1 MGKDIKRT
9 IIISAVNFRS
19 GGPLSILKDCISYL
33 AKNKLDSFRVIVLA
47 HNKNIFSV
55 TSEIEIIE
63 FPKSI
68 DSYLYRIYLEYFFF
82 KTISKKER
90 PYLWLSLHDITPNV
104 DATIRAVYCH
114 NPAPFYKAKAIEFLL
129 EPTFLLFNK
138 IYSLFYRANI
148 NKNNYIIV
156 QQQWLRALFKE
167 KFTSKPIIVSYP
179 NVTLLSK
186 NEESPAI
193 SKKTEYIF
201 FYPTLPRVFK
211 NIEIII
217 EATKI
222 VNINSRFS
230 FDVIITI
237 NGSENKYAKSI
248 VDACKNIKNIKFIG
262 RVSREEVFN
271 HYSNADCLIFPSK
284 LETWGLPITEFK
296 NTGKAMLVA
305 DLPYA
310 HETVGTYRNVSFF
323 DPNSPQILAAL
334 MLDAINGTLQQQ
346 GSIATIPSEPFAE
359 NWGELFDIL
368 LAEKDSKLE

>member
-1 MGKDIKRT
+1 MKKT

-19 GGPLSILKDCISYL
+19 GGPLSILKDCVSYL

-47 HNKNIFSV
+47 HNKNIFSD

-68 DSYLYRIYLEYFFF
+68 NSYLYRIYLEYFFF
-82 KTISKKER
+82 KAISKKER

-104 DATIRAVYCH
+104 DATIQAVYCH
-114 NPAPFYKAKAIEFLL
+114 NSAPFYKAKAIEFLL

-138 IYSLFYRANI
+138 IYSLFYRINI
-148 NKNNYIIV
+148 NRNNYIIV
-156 QQQWLRALFKE
+156 QQQWLRTLFKE
-167 KFTSKPIIVSYP
+167 RFTSKPIIVSYP
-179 NVTLLSK
+179 NITLPLQ
-186 NEESPAI
+186 ERLFTT
-193 SKKTEYIF
+193 SKKIEYTF

-211 NIEIII
+211 NLEIII

-222 VNINSRFS
+222 VNIDSRFS

-248 VDACKNIKNIKFIG
+248 IDACKNIKNIKFIG

-296 NTGKAMLVA
+296 NTEKAMLVA